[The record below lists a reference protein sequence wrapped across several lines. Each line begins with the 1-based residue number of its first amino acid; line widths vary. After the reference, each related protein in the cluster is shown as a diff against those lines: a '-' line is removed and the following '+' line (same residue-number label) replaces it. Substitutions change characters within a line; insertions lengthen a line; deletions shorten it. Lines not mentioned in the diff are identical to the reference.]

1 MADIENLELG
11 QITSTVDQL
20 QDSLDNIWKD
30 PKIMPVYPQQRMEH
44 FIRVTS
50 KLIGARIEREFQKN
64 DIWQA
69 SFSDVRVKLNECM
82 RICKGWKDRIA
93 ELTGAFWKQQ
103 KEKHQWQGKPFMDS
117 YLENI
122 ITRINVIFEL
132 RSQHDELL
140 RLLTAE
146 ERDRLKV
153 SSAFDPFRK
162 INSFY
167 TNEYL
172 ESSWINAMKEYENS
186 IVPMEK
192 ELCQKLRKEIF
203 AEGKATPS

>member
-1 MADIENLELG
+1 
-11 QITSTVDQL
+11 
-20 QDSLDNIWKD
+20 
-30 PKIMPVYPQQRMEH
+30 MEH
-44 FIRVTS
+44 LFKVTS
-50 KLIGARIEREFQKN
+50 KALGARIEREFKQH

-82 RICKGWKDRIA
+82 RICRGWKDRTT
-93 ELTGAFWKQQ
+93 ELTRDFWKGQT
-103 KEKHQWQGKPFMDS
+103 EKHQWQGKPFYDS

-122 ITRINVIFEL
+122 ILRISVIFEL

-140 RLLTAE
+140 RLLTPE

-153 SSAFDPFRK
+153 SNTFDPFRK

-167 TNEYL
+167 TNEYQAT
-172 ESSWINAMKEYENS
+172 SWHRAMKEYERT
-186 IVPMEK
+186 IEPMEK